1 MKTLRFF
8 FLKTVMVAGTII
20 IAAFAGLSLGV
31 LGLLII
37 QLVKELT
44 R

>member
-8 FLKTVMVAGTII
+8 FLKVAIVSGTII
-20 IAAFAGLSLGV
+20 LAAFAGLSLGV

-37 QLVKELT
+37 QLAKELA